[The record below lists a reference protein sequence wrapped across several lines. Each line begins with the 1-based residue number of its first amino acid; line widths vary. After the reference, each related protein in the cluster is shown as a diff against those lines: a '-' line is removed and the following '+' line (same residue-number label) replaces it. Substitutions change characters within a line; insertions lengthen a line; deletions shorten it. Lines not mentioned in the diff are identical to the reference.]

1 MTQAQGST
9 NGGFHHE
16 DHDLPSPSLP
26 TTIDDVAAAVGALA
40 AEVRDQHLVVGER
53 LQALHDRGG
62 EHEKASIRRHDAL
75 LKVLQDHGSTLLAVS
90 AELSALGRHVE
101 RLAPKADV
109 TALGGQLARQAL
121 DSIAEG
127 ERQGAEIAATR
138 ADLAKTRAEL
148 TKTKALAVV
157 RKGAFAVGVAAGT
170 ALALEWRAALK
181 LIVSLFGGLHA
192 SSHLPT
198 RPRRRHR
205 NRAVDPRGR
214 HLPRA
219 LTHRQAVR

>member
-1 MTQAQGST
+1 M
-9 NGGFHHE
+9 
-16 DHDLPSPSLP
+16 
-26 TTIDDVAAAVGALA
+26 
-40 AEVRDQHLVVGER
+40 RDQHLVVGER

-75 LKVLQDHGSTLLAVS
+75 LKAVQTQADATLAVA

-157 RKGAFAVGVAAGT
+157 RKGAFAVGVAVGT
-170 ALALEWRAALK
+170 ALALEWRWALK
-181 LIVSLFGGLHA
+181 TVASLLGG
-192 SSHLPT
+192 
-198 RPRRRHR
+198 
-205 NRAVDPRGR
+205 
-214 HLPRA
+214 
-219 LTHRQAVR
+219 

>member
-62 EHEKASIRRHDAL
+62 EHEKASIRRHDSL
-75 LKVLQDHGSTLLAVS
+75 LKAVQTQADATLAVA
-90 AELSALGRHVE
+90 AELSAMGRHVE
-101 RLAPKADV
+101 RLAAKSEV
-109 TALGGQLARQAL
+109 SALGEQLGRQAL

-127 ERQGAEIAATR
+127 ERRGVEIAQVR
-138 ADLAKTRAEL
+138 RLSL
-148 TKTKALAVV
+148 V

-170 ALALEWRAALK
+170 ALALEWRAALNA
-181 LIVSLFGGLHA
+181 IVSLLGG
-192 SSHLPT
+192 
-198 RPRRRHR
+198 
-205 NRAVDPRGR
+205 
-214 HLPRA
+214 
-219 LTHRQAVR
+219 